1 MKNKYINHIC
11 FLLVFFTLA
20 GFGQSAWA
28 QTITAS
34 GKVLDRN
41 QEPLIG
47 ANVKVLDTA
56 TGTIT
61 NPDGHFTLECPK
73 GSILEVSFIGYVSQ
87 KVAAGQDLTIVLE
100 EDAITLQE
108 TVIVGIGYGTMR
120 KSDLTGAIASV
131 SQKDMKQGIIT
142 SAEQLLQGKIAGL
155 SVVQSSG
162 DPTVGASIRLRG
174 GTSLS
179 ASNSPLVVVDGI
191 PGVDFNTVQPSEIVS
206 IDVLKDASAAAIYGS
221 RGANGVIIVTTN
233 RASSDV
239 ERKSIEYN
247 GYVAIS
253 SAANNLDLLSAN
265 QWRAYVRDNNIASAT
280 DYGGDTNWQKEIQ
293 RTAISH
299 SHNVFFSS
307 TRKNSGYRASVTYQ
321 HNQGIIKRNDLDR
334 LTGSLSAFQNGWNG
348 RLRLEAGV
356 SGNFDKW
363 NPIDNRIFERSLNL
377 NPTLPVRDKNGSFT
391 NIGGTL
397 NENPVEILTNR
408 EDDSS
413 RHRFLGYGKIELDL
427 VKGLKAVANGSYE

>member
-131 SQKDMKQGIIT
+131 SQKDMKQGI
-142 SAEQLLQGKIAGL
+142 KIG
-155 SVVQSSG
+155 
-162 DPTVGASIRLRG
+162 
-174 GTSLS
+174 
-179 ASNSPLVVVDGI
+179 
-191 PGVDFNTVQPSEIVS
+191 
-206 IDVLKDASAAAIYGS
+206 
-221 RGANGVIIVTTN
+221 
-233 RASSDV
+233 RAHV
-239 ERKSIEYN
+239 
-247 GYVAIS
+247 
-253 SAANNLDLLSAN
+253 
-265 QWRAYVRDNNIASAT
+265 
-280 DYGGDTNWQKEIQ
+280 
-293 RTAISH
+293 
-299 SHNVFFSS
+299 
-307 TRKNSGYRASVTYQ
+307 
-321 HNQGIIKRNDLDR
+321 
-334 LTGSLSAFQNGWNG
+334 
-348 RLRLEAGV
+348 
-356 SGNFDKW
+356 
-363 NPIDNRIFERSLNL
+363 
-377 NPTLPVRDKNGSFT
+377 
-391 NIGGTL
+391 
-397 NENPVEILTNR
+397 
-408 EDDSS
+408 
-413 RHRFLGYGKIELDL
+413 
-427 VKGLKAVANGSYE
+427 